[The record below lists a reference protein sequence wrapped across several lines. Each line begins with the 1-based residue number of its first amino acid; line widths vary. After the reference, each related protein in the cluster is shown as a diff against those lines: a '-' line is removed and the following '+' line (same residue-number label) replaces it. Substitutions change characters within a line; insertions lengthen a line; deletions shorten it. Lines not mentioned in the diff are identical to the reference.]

1 MKKEDIELIVRFP
14 NRIVILALKTKFFFF
29 IFVLQVNEI
38 LISRQQAE
46 KVLRE
51 HRDVVS
57 ALEAL
62 IN

>member
-1 MKKEDIELIVRFP
+1 MENVKKCIQQ
-14 NRIVILALKTKFFFF
+14 T
-29 IFVLQVNEI
+29 NEI

-51 HRDVVS
+51 HRGDVVS

-62 IN
+62 TN